1 MGKSNAANWANRW
14 AKGVPDRATDARRQM
29 TAGGG
34 GAPSPDKCT
43 ECGHS
48 NLNKYCECCQ
58 NGHK

>member
-1 MGKSNAANWANRW
+1 MSTT
-14 AKGVPDRATDARRQM
+14 VPDRSTDSRRQM

-48 NLNKYCECCQ
+48 NLNKYCDCCQ
-58 NGHK
+58 NGHR